1 MSSFFASAT
10 GIVKTAPSSLVLR
23 DPAVLSLFSI
33 GDEVTI
39 AVVQH
44 ISARQY
50 LMNVKERMIL
60 ADSEAPLQAGSE
72 LRVRVD
78 QQHPRMVLR
87 ILSESAAPRNIFAEN
102 LRFFR
107 ANPQGLLTN
116 LMQAENL
123 LTQAI
128 LHPRISLFL
137 HDDIDILL
145 QLIQTLRYS
154 QNTLSNRDF
163 LQDYAAELGMLMES
177 DVKKALLT
185 NGERG
190 LRNNSTPSGVKGL
203 FYRLAE
209 KLSTLLG
216 DDTLPD
222 EIRLSLQ
229 QLQASAEKTV
239 RTIENQQILNVML
252 REMENASMLQIPLL
266 FPGGMKLAEVFIQDD
281 DHTNSPLGDRHSFTV
296 SLLFDLDMLGHV
308 LIELHVHDKRL
319 DCLFKCDEEAVQAF
333 IFSHLPVLQEKLI
346 DVGYRVERLTCVVEE
361 DLEKQKIALCR
372 NCRLYTAE
380 SINIFA

>member
-1 MSSFFASAT
+1 MSSLFASAT

-33 GDEVTI
+33 GEEMTI
-39 AVVQH
+39 AIAQR
-44 ISARQY
+44 ISARRY
-50 LMNVKERMIL
+50 LVNIKDRMIL
-60 ADSEAPLQAGSE
+60 ADSKAPLQAGNE

-87 ILSESAAPRNIFAEN
+87 ILSESAAPRNIFTES

-116 LMQAENL
+116 LIQAEDL
-123 LTQAI
+123 LAQAI
-128 LHPRISLFL
+128 LNPRMSLLL
-137 HDDIDILL
+137 HDDIGILL

-154 QNTLSNRDF
+154 QNTLGNRDY
-163 LQDYAAELGMLMES
+163 LRNYAAKLGMLMES

-185 NGERG
+185 KGEQG

-203 FYRLAE
+203 LYRLTE

-216 DDTLPD
+216 DDALPD
-222 EIRLSLQ
+222 GIRLALQ

-252 REMENASMLQIPLL
+252 RETENASMLQIPLL
-266 FPGGMKLAEVFIQDD
+266 FPGGMKLAEVFIQDN
-281 DHTNSPLGDRHSFTV
+281 DHADSPLEDRHSFTAA
-296 SLLFDLDMLGHV
+296 LLFDLDMLGHV
-308 LIELHVHDKRL
+308 LIELRVHDKRL
-319 DCLFKCDEEAVQAF
+319 DCLFKCGEETIQAF
-333 IFSHLPVLQEKLI
+333 IFSHLPLLQEKLI
-346 DVGYRVERLTCVVEE
+346 EVGYRVERLTCVVEE
-361 DLEKQKIALCR
+361 DLEKQKKALCR
-372 NCRLYTAE
+372 NYRLYTAE